1 MEICAEADII
11 FATGHSSPEESITLA
26 RKAREVGVGRFV
38 VTHAN
43 SHFWTMTPDQIR
55 ECVDLGAYIEYC
67 YLPCLWGTGTQ
78 MPQYERQSAERFAE
92 FLRIAPARS
101 FISTDLGQAVMPH
114 PIEGMRQC
122 IKGLF
127 EAGFTGAEI
136 DRLVRI
142 NPAYLIG
149 LDNDN
154 I

>member
-1 MEICAEADII
+1 
-11 FATGHSSPEESITLA
+11 
-26 RKAREVGVGRFV
+26 
-38 VTHAN
+38 
-43 SHFWTMTPDQIR
+43 
-55 ECVDLGAYIEYC
+55 
-67 YLPCLWGTGTQ
+67 